1 MISLLHYQFSNYIRT
16 YKYIPPFFIFIL
28 CTVVNY
34 AFVPNPILDSYS
46 FTSTLLFL
54 LMGWFT
60 VTIFHAEDEGQ
71 KVITILH
78 AKGQNVYFVT
88 LYLICFVIG
97 FCLSCVSVLYPII
110 IGAFGERPSLW
121 HIILGFLAHFS
132 LSMLA
137 IALSAIFT
145 RELVKNKQ
153 NSWWGVLS
161 ILIIS
166 LAIASL
172 KSVILQ
178 VKGLLWLLPPVH
190 LSLEMMS
197 SDDSINVIPAIF
209 YWQYIWIF
217 IYSILVIWLYFFML
231 NRKRKM

>member
-1 MISLLHYQFSNYIRT
+1 MMSLLHYQLINYIRT

-28 CTVVNY
+28 CMVVNY

-60 VTIFHAEDEGQ
+60 VTIFHGEDEGQ

-78 AKGQNVYFVT
+78 SKGEKAYFRG
-88 LYLICFVIG
+88 LYSICMIIG
-97 FCLSCVSVLYPII
+97 FCLSCVAVVYPALID
-110 IGAFGERPSLW
+110 AFGEQPRAL
-121 HIILGFLAHFS
+121 HIVLGFLAHFS
-132 LSMLA
+132 LSILG
-137 IALSAIFT
+137 IALSSLFT
-145 RELVKNKQ
+145 RELVKNRQ

-172 KSVILQ
+172 KNVILQ
-178 VKGLLWLLPPVH
+178 IQGLIWLLPPVY

-197 SDDSINVIPAIF
+197 SNDSIQTIPAVF
-209 YWQYIWIF
+209 YWQFIWIF
-217 IYSILVIWLYFFML
+217 IYSILIIRLYFFIL
-231 NRKRKM
+231 NNKKKL

>member
-1 MISLLHYQFSNYIRT
+1 MISLLHYQLINYLRS

-60 VTIFHAEDEGQ
+60 ITIFHAEDEGQ

-78 AKGQNVYFVT
+78 AKGQKAYFGA
-88 LYLICFVIG
+88 LYLICIILG
-97 FCLSCVSVLYPII
+97 FCLSWVSVIYPIL
-110 IGAFGERPSLW
+110 IGAFVEQPRTL
-121 HIILGFLAHFS
+121 HIILGFLAHFT
-132 LSMLA
+132 LSILA
-137 IALSAIFT
+137 IALSPLFS

-161 ILIIS
+161 TLIIS
-166 LAIASL
+166 IAIISL
-172 KSVILQ
+172 KNKI
-178 VKGLLWLLPPVH
+178 KGLIWLFPPVH
-190 LSLEMMS
+190 LSLKIMS
-197 SDDSINVIPAIF
+197 SGDSIETIPAVF
-209 YWQYIWIF
+209 YWHFTWIF
-217 IYSILVIWLYFFML
+217 LYSMLLICLFFFLL
-231 NRKRKM
+231 NRKKKI

>member
-1 MISLLHYQFSNYIRT
+1 MISLLHYQLINYLRT

-28 CTVVNY
+28 CMVVNY

-46 FTSTLLFL
+46 FTSTFLFL

-78 AKGQNVYFVT
+78 SKGQKAYFRA
-88 LYLICFVIG
+88 LYLISIAIG
-97 FCLSCVSVLYPII
+97 FCLSWVSVLYPIVI
-110 IGAFGERPSLW
+110 DAFGEKPKTL

-132 LSMLA
+132 LSILA
-137 IALSAIFT
+137 IALSALFT

-166 LAIASL
+166 IAIASL
-172 KSVILQ
+172 KNEL
-178 VKGLLWLLPPVH
+178 KGLIWLFPPVQ

-197 SDDSINVIPAIF
+197 ADDGLQAIPAVF
-209 YWQYIWIF
+209 YWQFIWIF
-217 IYSILVIWLYFFML
+217 IYSLLVIWLYFCIL
-231 NRKRKM
+231 NRKKKM